1 MSLNLG
7 SHTSGSLNKLVFILI
22 YNTLQYLSFLGYM
35 DHIQIKMFDVPFC
48 QDINNPVHK
57 LSVKAKRFY

>member
-1 MSLNLG
+1 
-7 SHTSGSLNKLVFILI
+7 
-22 YNTLQYLSFLGYM
+22 M